1 MAPPG
6 SASRRSMNRLTFKMP
21 RPARFATYEVVLVDL
36 SLKGAGIQHPNQIP
50 PGTRSTLRFR
60 LEREYHEI
68 TCEISRSKL
77 LLVRQGTKTLQIYRS
92 GLSFVGI
99 EGEAE
104 TIKDALRKRVQRAI
118 ARQQADAFANTDAM
132 KGVEESSGAIPLAA
146 LASWME
152 TRPYVRCVLEK
163 NGRWK
168 TEKVDASEQPP
179 NGFTVSSEEG
189 EKEIDLLRRAFEKA
203 SDEQRR
209 LIRMFAQ
216 ITLHDPSD
224 EPRGRYE
231 P

>member
-6 SASRRSMNRLTFKMP
+6 SVSRRVTNRLTFKMP
-21 RPARFATYEVVLVDL
+21 RPARFATYEVVLIDL

-68 TCEISRSKL
+68 TCSITRSKL
-77 LLVRQGTKTLQIYRS
+77 QLVRQGTKTLQIYRS
-92 GLSFVGI
+92 GLQFVGL
-99 EGEAE
+99 EGEAD

-118 ARQQADAFANTDAM
+118 ARQQADAFANSEAM

-168 TEKVDASEQPP
+168 TEKVDSPEQPP
-179 NGFTVSSEEG
+179 NGFTVSAEEG

-203 SDEQRR
+203 SEEQRR